1 MSGRYFLDSN
11 VLIYS
16 FDGTDPTKAQR
27 AEELVN
33 EALTTNRGVIS
44 YQVVQEFFNFALRRA
59 AGPMKIADAE
69 QFLDEV
75 LRPLLSVH
83 SSPVLFADA
92 LHLHGRYQLA
102 WYDSLIVAAAMQ
114 ANCDVLYSE
123 DLQNGQR
130 FGNIQVKNPFI

>member
-1 MSGRYFLDSN
+1 MSDKCFLDTN

-16 FDGTDPTKAQR
+16 FDDNDANKTKR
-27 AEELVN
+27 ASGLIREVL
-33 EALTTNRGVIS
+33 ATNKGVIS
-44 YQVVQEFFNFALRRA
+44 YQVVQEFLNFGLRRA
-59 AGPMKIADAE
+59 ANPMTTREAE
-69 QFLDEV
+69 VYLDRV
-75 LRPLLSVH
+75 LRPLLFVQ
-83 SSPVLFADA
+83 SSPSLFAEA

-130 FGNIQVKNPFI
+130 FGKMQVKNPFI

>member
-16 FDGTDPTKAQR
+16 FDGTDPAKAQR
-27 AEELVN
+27 AEELVA
-33 EALTTNRGVIS
+33 EALSTNRGAIS
-44 YQVVQEFFNFALRRA
+44 YQVVQEFFHFAFRRA
-59 AGPMKIADAE
+59 ARPMKTPDAE
-69 QFLDEV
+69 QFLGNV
-75 LRPLLSVH
+75 LRPLFSVH
-83 SSPVLFADA
+83 SSPSLFADA

-114 ANCDVLYSE
+114 AECEILYSE

-130 FGNIQVKNPFI
+130 FGKMQVKNPFL